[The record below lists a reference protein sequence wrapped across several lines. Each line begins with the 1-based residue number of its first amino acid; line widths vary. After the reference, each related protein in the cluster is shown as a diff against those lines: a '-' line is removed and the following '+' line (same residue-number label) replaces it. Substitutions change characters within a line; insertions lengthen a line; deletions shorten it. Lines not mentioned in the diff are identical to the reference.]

1 MDYKTKVLDYAKIS
15 PVILQNGNLDD
26 FKNAIIL
33 NASIPSK
40 NLGIV
45 NTKNGLKAPKWFVDV
60 KKEEN
65 PIIVI
70 NNLDEIDKY
79 NQEKFY
85 ELLKYKTISNIELPL
100 NTKIIVLAKNLENIS
115 QNILSLCM
123 VIK

>member
-60 KKEEN
+60 KKGEN